1 MIKGAGREEA
11 WGSQGLQ
18 CRCGLWPQPGNISGS
33 EAQEGGCALS
43 VRLR

>member
-1 MIKGAGREEA
+1 MLGERRPGAARASSAGVD
-11 WGSQGLQ
+11 
-18 CRCGLWPQPGNISGS
+18 CGPQPGNISGS